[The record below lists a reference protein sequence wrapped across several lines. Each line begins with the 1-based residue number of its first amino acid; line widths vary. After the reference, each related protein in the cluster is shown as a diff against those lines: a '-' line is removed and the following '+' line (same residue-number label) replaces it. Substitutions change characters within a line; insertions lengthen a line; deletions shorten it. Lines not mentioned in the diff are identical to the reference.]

1 MNETTCNFTTVECIL
16 LKQYHS

>member
-1 MNETTCNFTTVECIL
+1 MNETTSNFTTVECIL